1 MLDVSVMKQNNEV
14 YQKRL
19 NTLQKNLLLRAASDR
34 NFLSNPKEVGK
45 MISNTMYAEDG
56 RNISDVLMVS
66 LLKDKSD
73 FCRSLLQLREI
84 DKFAVDNLQQAI
96 KIDNLK
102 QVRAWSFWL
111 CKRSGGFTCYVPEC
125 FTNNKRNQDS
135 GHLELLISQFPAISQ
150 AITTATKITRAPYG
164 L

>member
-73 FCRSLLQLREI
+73 FC
-84 DKFAVDNLQQAI
+84 
-96 KIDNLK
+96 
-102 QVRAWSFWL
+102 
-111 CKRSGGFTCYVPEC
+111 
-125 FTNNKRNQDS
+125 
-135 GHLELLISQFPAISQ
+135 
-150 AITTATKITRAPYG
+150 
-164 L
+164 